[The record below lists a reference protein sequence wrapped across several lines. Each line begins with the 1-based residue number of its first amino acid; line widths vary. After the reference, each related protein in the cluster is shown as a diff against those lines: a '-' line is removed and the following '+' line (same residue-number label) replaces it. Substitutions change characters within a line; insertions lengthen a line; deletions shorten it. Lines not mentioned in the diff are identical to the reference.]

1 MSTDGF
7 FFGLIALMVG
17 LWALGYF
24 GGNWQANRNMRKYD
38 QVVSG
43 DPHQIVALAAKGL
56 KGRNPMA
63 AVSVRNNTAER
74 TIERNFSAGPFK
86 GTQTRAVARIECTP
100 AGPGQTRVV
109 AENQAEWPTKFGI
122 PASLTPLTAS
132 RRGIERAMK
141 LISAEG

>member
-24 GGNWQANRNMRKYD
+24 GGNWQANRNMRNYD

-43 DPHQIVALAAKGL
+43 DPHQVVALAAKGL
-56 KGRNPMA
+56 KGRNPLA
-63 AVSVRNNTAER
+63 TVSVQGSVAER
-74 TIERNFSAGPFK
+74 IIEKDISAGPFK
-86 GTQTRAVARIECTP
+86 GMRTVVVARIECTP

-109 AENQAEWPTKFGI
+109 AANESPHG
-122 PASLTPLTAS
+122 
-132 RRGIERAMK
+132 RRGSGSRPGC
-141 LISAEG
+141 LS